1 MGLRPQRRNLVV
13 WSQCVGPTGRHGSLR
28 FTRPT
33 RIGRIR
39 AWIRIGALVTVVR
52 MLPVARAVLAR
63 WRPLLAGTVL
73 TMAGVVMR
81 DSPVSIV
88 LLPGLMILMSAPFMS
103 ARSRAN
109 SLRFSRLE
117 RELAAYST
125 PAQRRELE
133 ATLDRY
139 PDRITS
145 ELREILA
152 SQATTAYDNRFPAV
166 GRD

>member
-13 WSQCVGPTGRHGSLR
+13 WSQSARPTGRRGSLR
-28 FTRPT
+28 LTRPT
-33 RIGRIR
+33 RIGRMR
-39 AWIRIGALVTVVR
+39 AWIRIGALVAVLR

-73 TMAGVVMR
+73 TVVGVITR
-81 DSPVSIV
+81 GSPGSIV
-88 LLPGLMILMSAPFMS
+88 LLPGLMTLMSAPLMP

-139 PDRITS
+139 PDRITHQ
-145 ELREILA
+145 LREILA
-152 SQATTAYDNRFPAV
+152 SQATAAHDNRFPAI

>member
-13 WSQCVGPTGRHGSLR
+13 WSQSVGPAGRRSNLR

-39 AWIRIGALVTVVR
+39 AWMRIGALVAIVR
-52 MLPVARAVLAR
+52 LLPVARAVLAR
-63 WRPLLAGTVL
+63 WRPLLAGTALIV
-73 TMAGVVMR
+73 AGVIMR
-81 DSPVSIV
+81 GGPGSIL
-88 LLPGLMILMSAPFMS
+88 LLPGLMTFMSAPLMPG
-103 ARSRAN
+103 RSGAN
-109 SLRFSRLE
+109 SMRFSRLE

-139 PDRITS
+139 PDRITYP
-145 ELREILA
+145 LREILA
-152 SQATTAYDNRFPAV
+152 SQATAAYDNRFPAI